1 MSTQPV
7 HATSQQQSQISVGNL
22 FSTSFDAIDWDNEAE
37 ELNNH
42 GANDNQSGPSEALIP
57 VAESALIDRST
68 NSGPTNSESF
78 PNSGPTN
85 SESFPNLP
93 LPESSRAGKARKTP
107 FQDMSE
113 MMMEGFRDL
122 AEKVAE
128 QTGYQPQECMMAA
141 LKDVQKSS
149 NSRPITQYA
158 AELALARDSMGE
170 PLRVLS
176 SSIRARMSL

>member
-1 MSTQPV
+1 
-7 HATSQQQSQISVGNL
+7 
-22 FSTSFDAIDWDNEAE
+22 
-37 ELNNH
+37 
-42 GANDNQSGPSEALIP
+42 
-57 VAESALIDRST
+57 
-68 NSGPTNSESF
+68 
-78 PNSGPTN
+78 
-85 SESFPNLP
+85 
-93 LPESSRAGKARKTP
+93 
-107 FQDMSE
+107 